1 MVAIQNFTQIY
12 FISYL
17 PDLLNM
23 FSNLGRTGLTET
35 HLENIYFHKVLAKG
49 KYEPVDNVL
58 LLPIINY
65 HPTKNNHSNSRIR
78 TISWKSSP
86 NRRIF
91 TITKQVTVIATLI
104 ATPKH

>member
-1 MVAIQNFTQIY
+1 
-12 FISYL
+12 
-17 PDLLNM
+17 M

-35 HLENIYFHKVLAKG
+35 HLENICFHRVLAKG
-49 KYEPVDNVL
+49 KYELVDNVL

-78 TISWKSSP
+78 AISWKSSP
-86 NRRIF
+86 NRRILLSL
-91 TITKQVTVIATLI
+91 KQVTVIATLT